1 MTIGLVWCTGLSI
14 PSEEPMG
21 EDHATG
27 CSKAWRFRTGFGRL
41 YVPLTASRM
50 HCPIYRPARKFERIA
65 KDLDGYLL
73 RSLSFDHRKSASLT
87 PLSLFRPVDLR
98 CCLLLCDKTRTRD
111 FLTNLFCRFQPATP
125 GKQHQRSPLRFC
137 PSQASSHPYPHFTS
151 PCSHPST
158 NVYPHALVVHL
169 AVN

>member
-1 MTIGLVWCTGLSI
+1 MQQGLEVSHRIWPFICTLDGLPNALSDLP
-14 PSEEPMG
+14 PSKLHG
-21 EDHATG
+21 
-27 CSKAWRFRTGFGRL
+27 
-41 YVPLTASRM
+41 
-50 HCPIYRPARKFERIA
+50 KFERIA